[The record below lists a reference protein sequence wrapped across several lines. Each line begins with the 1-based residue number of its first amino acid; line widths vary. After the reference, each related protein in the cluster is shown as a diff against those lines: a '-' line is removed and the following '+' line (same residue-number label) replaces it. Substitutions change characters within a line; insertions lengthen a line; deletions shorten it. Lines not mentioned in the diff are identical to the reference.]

1 MNLDDLDDDI
11 RDHLEHETLDNIAR
25 GMSPD
30 EARYAALRKF
40 GNLTR
45 IKEET
50 RAVWS
55 FIWLEQLHQDTRY
68 ALRALL
74 HDPVFAAIILMTLAF
89 GIGMNTAVFSVINSV
104 LLRPVAYP
112 NPQRLVWLA
121 DYDPHLNRDIVGS
134 PDFFAWRESAQSFS
148 GMAAYSPDK
157 EAVQSP
163 SGIAQAEGL
172 VVAGDFWAITSPRP
186 TFGRL
191 FGPDEQNVAVLSWD
205 FFAREFASNPAVVG
219 TSVVIDGHPVAIVG
233 ILPTTFRFQFPM
245 WWAPTE
251 TNPIDVYLP
260 LPGANL
266 GFFRGVSVVAALKKG
281 VRIEQAF
288 AEVELIEQRLL
299 KSPGRLRTPFPTKF
313 RAEPLQEKLV
323 GGVRRSLIL
332 LFGAGAFVLVIAAV
346 NAANLLLARAATR
359 KREIAIRTALGAGS
373 LRVIRQLLVESIIIA
388 ILSGAAGVLIA
399 QWALHTLIHLAPN
412 AIPRLTET
420 TIDARVL
427 IFALAISI
435 LTAILF
441 GAAPAISLAQSGLHC
456 RLKDGTRIAT
466 GLRFRRFLVA
476 GELALAIVLLTGA
489 GLMLKSFWRMN
500 ARPPGFHPEQ
510 VLTLQLRLTDSSND
524 VRPAQNPDVKQL
536 LERLNVM
543 PGVRAAGTSTWLLYS
558 GTHYPKDPPGA
569 DPRVI
574 RINASSPG
582 YLQALGMRLVKGRW
596 LTDSD
601 PGNIVLVNESM
612 ARVAFEGDP
621 IGQTITIT
629 KPSTVAGVVADL
641 NYTKLDAEP
650 APEIFVPY
658 REYTIL
664 RSAGIVVASAN
675 PNSLI
680 PAIRRTVAEIN
691 PAQAIYDVKTLD
703 QTLAETIAPR
713 RFNLFLLGSFA
724 AVALVLAIAGVY
736 GVIAYS
742 VAERTREIGVR
753 IALGARTGQ
762 VVRMVV
768 LDGMTVAATGILLG
782 SIAAWYLVR
791 LLTNLLYAVRADD
804 PLTFAAVAAIL
815 GATALAACCGPAL
828 KAATIDPAVA
838 LRHD

>member
-11 RDHLEHETLDNIAR
+11 RDHLERETLDNIAR
-25 GMSPD
+25 GLSPD

-40 GNLTR
+40 GNVTR
-45 IKEET
+45 IKEDT

-55 FIWLEQLHQDTRY
+55 FVWLEQLHQDARY
-68 ALRALL
+68 AFRALRR
-74 HDPVFAAIILMTLAF
+74 DPVFAAIILLTLAF
-89 GIGMNTAVFSVINSV
+89 GIAMNTAVFSVINSV

-112 NPQRLVWLA
+112 NPDRLVWLA

-157 EAVQSP
+157 QAVQSP
-163 SGIAQAEGL
+163 AGIAQAEGL

-186 TFGRL
+186 AFGRL

-205 FFAREFASNPAVVG
+205 FFAREFASNFAIVG
-219 TSVVIDGHPVAIVG
+219 TSVSIDGRPVTIVG
-233 ILPTTFRFQFPM
+233 VLPADFRFQFPM

-251 TNPIDVYLP
+251 TNPVDVYLP

-299 KSPGRLRTPFPTKF
+299 KSPGRPRMPFPTKF

-323 GGVRRSLIL
+323 GGVRRPLIV

-359 KREIAIRTALGAGS
+359 KREIAIRTALGAGG
-373 LRVIRQLLVESIIIA
+373 LRVIRQLLVESIVIA
-388 ILSGAAGVLIA
+388 MVSGAAGVIIA
-399 QWALHTLIHLAPN
+399 QWALRTLIHLAPN

-427 IFALAISI
+427 IFTLAISI

-441 GAAPAISLAQSGLHC
+441 GTAPAISLSQSGLHS

-489 GLMLKSFWRMN
+489 GLMLKSFWHMN
-500 ARPPGFHPEQ
+500 VHPSGFHPEQ
-510 VLTLQLRLTDSSND
+510 VLTLQLRLTGSSND
-524 VRPAQNPDVKQL
+524 VRPAQNPDVKEL
-536 LERLNVM
+536 LQRLNVM

-582 YLQALGMRLVKGRW
+582 YLRALGMRLVKGRW

-601 PGNIVLVNESM
+601 PANIVLVNESM
-612 ARVAFEGDP
+612 ARQAFEGDP

-629 KPSTVAGVVADL
+629 KPSTVVGVVADL

-680 PAIRRTVAEIN
+680 SAVRRTVAEIN

-703 QTLAETIAPR
+703 QALAETIAPR
-713 RFNLFLLGSFA
+713 RFNLFLLASFA

-736 GVIAYS
+736 GVVAYS

-753 IALGARTGQ
+753 IALGARTAQ

-768 LDGMTVAATGILLG
+768 LDGMTVALGGIFLG

-804 PLTFAAVAAIL
+804 PLTFGAVAAIL
-815 GATALAACCGPAL
+815 AATALVACCGPAL